1 MIVATVSARL
11 KDFVLEGS
19 VYLMGVKDKV
29 ERAQMEL
36 QLTLAFLKD
45 TDINGEDTL
54 RVLVFQIMDVVQKLE
69 DEIET
74 YGLTVASRRRPGFKN
89 IMRRFACIF
98 MEGYHLL
105 NVGREIDRTTNKL
118 ANLRSISTCMQ

>member
-1 MIVATVSARL
+1 MSL
-11 KDFVLEGS
+11 KDADV
-19 VYLMGVKDKV
+19 
-29 ERAQMEL
+29 
-36 QLTLAFLKD
+36 
-45 TDINGEDTL
+45 NGEDAL
-54 RVLVFQIMDVVQKLE
+54 RVLVLQIMDAVQKLK

-74 YGLTVASRRRPGFKN
+74 FGLTVASRRRPRFKS
-89 IMRRFACIF
+89 IVRRFACIF